1 MGVGLVELDDRV
13 TYRTY
18 KYAVFVSPMIFVQ
31 IGVFSPSSRQ
41 KRSKA
46 PVMEASLSNGF
57 NRGADAFLCWSR
69 HVLPLPKTSRL
80 PQEGLS
86 SSLLPNWS

>member
-31 IGVFSPSSRQ
+31 IGVFSLFRQ
-41 KRSKA
+41 KRSQA
-46 PVMEASLSNGF
+46 QVMQVSLSNGF